1 MEEYL
6 KPLLTIGGFNGAL
19 VIIGIFYLGKRISRF
34 EDALNRLTKGELLRL
49 IASPHVTAEVKT
61 EAAAQLKDVTDAIES
76 AAKLK

>member
-6 KPLLTIGGFNGAL
+6 KPLLTLGGFNGAL
-19 VIIGIFYLGKRISRF
+19 VIIGIFYLGRRLVRF

-49 IASPHVTAEVKT
+49 IASPHVTAEVKS
-61 EAAAQLKDVTDAIES
+61 EAAAQLKDVTDAIDS

>member
-1 MEEYL
+1 MEEAL

-19 VIIGIFYLGKRISRF
+19 VILGIFYLGKRLARF
-34 EDALNRLTKGELLRL
+34 EEALNRLTKGELLRL

-61 EAAAQLKDVTDAIES
+61 EAASQLKDVSDAIET